1 MFGERS
7 HLVDIGSPSSEPFR
21 SLRLA
26 VELRPETRTGKS
38 VLVTSPNAGDGKS
51 TIAANYALVAAIN
64 QKTLLIDADLRNP
77 SIHEFFEFPRSPG
90 LVELAIND
98 SLDLEDVVH
107 QAGTGSRLDVLT
119 AGAALARP
127 GDLVGSS
134 KLADLVRQIS
144 PDYDLL
150 IIDSPPVLVAAD
162 AASLAS
168 MPGTDVIV
176 VVRRG
181 GRRRPLLRALRNLEL
196 TEANV
201 LGIVLNRDGRLST
214 YTY

>member
-7 HLVDIGSPSSEPFR
+7 HLVDIGSPFSEPFR

-38 VLVTSPNAGDGKS
+38 VVITSPNAGDGKS
-51 TIAANYALVAAIN
+51 TIAANYALVAAVN
-64 QKTLLIDADLRNP
+64 QKTLLIDGDLRNP
-77 SIHEFFEFPRSPG
+77 SIHEFFELPRSPG

-98 SLDLEDVVH
+98 NLGLEDVVH
-107 QAGTGSRLDVLT
+107 RAGTGSRLDVLT

-127 GDLVGSS
+127 GDLIGSP
-134 KLADLVRQIS
+134 KMADLVQQFS
-144 PDYDLL
+144 TDYDLL
-150 IIDSPPVLVAAD
+150 VIDSPPVLVAAD

-176 VVRRG
+176 VVRRA

-214 YTY
+214 YAY

>member
-38 VLVTSPNAGDGKS
+38 VVVTSPNSGDGKS

-64 QKTLLIDADLRNP
+64 QKTLLIDGDLRSP
-77 SIHEFFEFPRSPG
+77 SIHEFFEVPRSPG
-90 LVELAIND
+90 LVELAINGGL
-98 SLDLEDVVH
+98 SLGDVVH
-107 QAGTGSRLDVLT
+107 QAGAGSKLDVLT

-127 GDLVGSS
+127 GDLIASP
-134 KLADLVRQIS
+134 KMADVVRQVS
-144 PDYDLL
+144 ADYDLL
-150 IIDSPPVLVAAD
+150 VIDSPPVLVAAD

-168 MPGTDVIV
+168 IPGTDVIV
-176 VVRRG
+176 VARRA
-181 GRRRPLLRALRNLEL
+181 GRKRPLLRALRNLEL